1 MIKNILKI
9 RAVDI
14 MRKYAVQKS
23 ITGLEIK
30 KCRKRLGV
38 SQEEF
43 AELANVSKKTVE
55 RWEYSGQ
62 PITGPIVTLIQI
74 LMNEPA
80 WEEKLVIPEKEMPI
94 RISGIQ
100 MLSKNKG

>member
-1 MIKNILKI
+1 MK
-9 RAVDI
+9 
-14 MRKYAVQKS
+14 KYAVKKS
-23 ITGLEIK
+23 VTGVEIK

-62 PITGPIVTLIQI
+62 PITGPIVTLIHTGKRNADQNF
-74 LMNEPA
+74 LYVP
-80 WEEKLVIPEKEMPI
+80 
-94 RISGIQ
+94 
-100 MLSKNKG
+100 

>member
-1 MIKNILKI
+1 
-9 RAVDI
+9 
-14 MRKYAVQKS
+14 MRKYAVQKN

-62 PITGPIVTLIQI
+62 LINGPIVTLIQI

-80 WEEKLVIPEKEMPI
+80 WEENWLYRKKKCRSEFPICSVMSYVRSSMWMKEN
-94 RISGIQ
+94 GV
-100 MLSKNKG
+100 

>member
-1 MIKNILKI
+1 MK
-9 RAVDI
+9 
-14 MRKYAVQKS
+14 KYAVKKS
-23 ITGLEIK
+23 VTGVEIK

-62 PITGPIVTLIQI
+62 PI
-74 LMNEPA
+74 
-80 WEEKLVIPEKEMPI
+80 
-94 RISGIQ
+94 
-100 MLSKNKG
+100 